1 MDAQVAA
8 RQPGDPRRLGPYELV
23 GRLGQG
29 GMGVVFLGRERR
41 TGRLAAVKALRP
53 ELAGDPTF
61 AARFRREVDAARRV
75 DSPHVA
81 RVLDADPSATRPW
94 LATEYVDGITLADE
108 VATTGPL
115 TGDRLLRFATQVA
128 QALTTIHA
136 AGIVH
141 RDLKPTNVL
150 LHKGQGSPG
159 SERFGVKVIDFGI
172 AWATDATMTRS
183 GLRFGTPS
191 WMAPEQLRDQPAG
204 PATDVFAWGA
214 LAAFAATGRHP
225 FGGGPADAVAYRILH
240 HQPDLDGVPEP
251 LRRLVR
257 DALSRDPAARPTAI
271 RIFTDLAAAGPST
284 LPLPM
289 GDLTWVLP
297 AAVGRTLLTDGPTA
311 MTAGPTRRRRRR
323 RVGRLLVAAALLA
336 GLVAAPQVVL
346 AAVDGAPDSPSQ
358 HEHTSKRCPGDEEDG
373 AAAGYDPD
381 EAEELEV
388 ESEEERD
395 EDEEE
400 EQEEQEEDS
409 AAAKDRRGDR
419 EPGTA
424 GGQIGC
430 GATASSRPAST
441 CATSATGPSP
451 ASAPNPLLLPT
462 QPPPPTQPPST
473 HPPTGDPGSGSGNDV
488 LGS

>member
-8 RQPGDPRRLGPYELV
+8 KQPGDPRRLGSYELA

-53 ELAGDPTF
+53 ELAGDPAF

-94 LATEYVDGITLADE
+94 LATEYVDGITLAAQ
-108 VATTGPL
+108 VATTGRL
-115 TGDRLLRFATQVA
+115 TGDRLLQFATQVA

-141 RDLKPTNVL
+141 RDLKPTNVM
-150 LHKGQGSPG
+150 LHEGHGSPR
-159 SERFGVKVIDFGI
+159 SERLGVKVIDFGI
-172 AWATDATMTRS
+172 AWAADATMTRS
-183 GLRFGTPS
+183 GPRFGTPS

-204 PATDVFAWGA
+204 PPADVFAWAA
-214 LAAFAATGRHP
+214 LVAFAATGRHP

-257 DALSRDPAARPTAI
+257 DALSRDPHARPTAI
-271 RIFTDLAAAGPST
+271 RILTDLAAAGPPT

-289 GDLTWVLP
+289 GDPTWVLP
-297 AAVGRTLLTDGPTA
+297 AAVGKTLPTDGPTA
-311 MTAGPTRRRRRR
+311 MTAGPTRRRHRR
-323 RVGRLLVAAALLA
+323 RVGRLLVAAALVA
-336 GLVAAPQVVL
+336 GLVTAPQVVL
-346 AAVDGAPDSPSQ
+346 AAVDGAPDASSQ

-373 AAAGYDPD
+373 AAAGDDPD
-381 EAEELEV
+381 EAEER
-388 ESEEERD
+388 EEERD

-400 EQEEQEEDS
+400 QEEGS

-424 GGQIGC
+424 GSQISC
-430 GATASSRPAST
+430 GATASHRPAST
-441 CATSATGPSP
+441 CTTPATNPPLPP
-451 ASAPNPLLLPT
+451 A

-473 HPPTGDPGSGSGNDV
+473 HPPTGDPGAGSGNDV

>member
-8 RQPGDPRRLGPYELV
+8 KQPGDPRRLGPYELV

-53 ELAGDPTF
+53 ELAGDSTF
-61 AARFRREVDAARRV
+61 AARFRREVDAARRI

-94 LATEYVDGITLADE
+94 LATEYVHGITLAGE
-108 VATTGPL
+108 VAATGPL
-115 TGDRLLRFATQVA
+115 TGDRLLQFATQVA

-150 LHKGQGSPG
+150 LHRVHGSPG
-159 SERFGVKVIDFGI
+159 PDRFGVKVIDFGI
-172 AWATDATMTRS
+172 AWAADATMTRS

-204 PATDVFAWGA
+204 PATDMFAWGA

-240 HQPDLDGVPEP
+240 HEPDLDGVPEP

-257 DALSRDPAARPTAI
+257 DALSRDPHARPTAI
-271 RIFTDLAAAGPST
+271 RILTDLAAAGPPT

-289 GDLTWVLP
+289 RDPAWVLP
-297 AAVGRTLLTDGPTA
+297 AAVGTTLPTDGPTA
-311 MTAGPTRRRRRR
+311 MTAGPTRRRHGR

-346 AAVDGAPDSPSQ
+346 AAVDGAPGSSSEQ
-358 HEHTSKRCPGDEEDG
+358 EHTSKRCPDDEEDG

-381 EAEELEV
+381 DAEEQ
-388 ESEEERD
+388 EEERD

-400 EQEEQEEDS
+400 REEQEEG

-419 EPGTA
+419 GPGTA
-424 GGQIGC
+424 GGQTGC
-430 GATASSRPAST
+430 GATVSHRPAPT
-441 CATSATGPSP
+441 CTTP
-451 ASAPNPLLLPT
+451 AANPLLPPT
-462 QPPPPTQPPST
+462 PPPTPTQPPST

>member
-8 RQPGDPRRLGPYELV
+8 KQPGDPRRLGPYELV

-61 AARFRREVDAARRV
+61 AARFRREVDAARRI

-115 TGDRLLRFATQVA
+115 TGGRLLQFATQVA

-150 LHKGQGSPG
+150 LSKDHGSPG
-159 SERFGVKVIDFGI
+159 PERFGVKVIDFGI
-172 AWATDATMTRS
+172 AWAADATMTRS

-204 PATDVFAWGA
+204 PPADVFAWGA

-240 HQPDLDGVPEP
+240 HQPDLDGVPEA
-251 LRRLVR
+251 LRRLLR
-257 DALSRDPAARPTAI
+257 DALSRDPAQ
-271 RIFTDLAAAGPST
+271 
-284 LPLPM
+284 
-289 GDLTWVLP
+289 VLP
-297 AAVGRTLLTDGPTA
+297 GAVGNTLLTDGPTA
-311 MTAGPTRRRRRR
+311 MTPGPTRRRRGR

-346 AAVDGAPDSPSQ
+346 AAVDGAPDSSSQ
-358 HEHTSKRCPGDEEDG
+358 HEHTTRRCPGDEEDG
-373 AAAGYDPD
+373 AAAGYDPED
-381 EAEELEV
+381 AEEQEA

-395 EDEEE
+395 EDEDEDE
-400 EQEEQEEDS
+400 REEQEEDS
-409 AAAKDRRGDR
+409 AA
-419 EPGTA
+419 
-424 GGQIGC
+424 
-430 GATASSRPAST
+430 
-441 CATSATGPSP
+441 
-451 ASAPNPLLLPT
+451 NPLLPPT
-462 QPPPPTQPPST
+462 PPPTPTRPPST
-473 HPPTGDPGSGSGNDV
+473 YPSTGDPGSGSGNDV

>member
-1 MDAQVAA
+1 MDGQVAA
-8 RQPGDPRRLGPYELV
+8 KQPGDPRRLGPYELV

-61 AARFRREVDAARRV
+61 AARFRREVDAARRI

-81 RVLDADPSATRPW
+81 RVLDADPSAARPW

-115 TGDRLLRFATQVA
+115 TGDRLLQFATQVA
-128 QALTTIHA
+128 QALTAIHA

-150 LHKGQGSPG
+150 LHKVHGSPG
-159 SERFGVKVIDFGI
+159 PERFGVKVIDFGI
-172 AWATDATMTRS
+172 AWAADATLTRS

-191 WMAPEQLRDQPAG
+191 WMAPERLRDQPAG
-204 PATDVFAWGA
+204 PPADVFAWGA
-214 LAAFAATGRHP
+214 LVAFAATGRHP

-240 HQPDLDGVPEP
+240 LQPDLDGVPEP

-257 DALSRDPAARPTAI
+257 DALSRDPHARPTAI
-271 RIFTDLAAAGPST
+271 RIFTGLAAAGPPT

-289 GDLTWVLP
+289 GDPTRVLP
-297 AAVGRTLLTDGPTA
+297 AAVGNTLPTDGPTA
-311 MTAGPTRRRRRR
+311 MTAGPTRRRRGR
-323 RVGRLLVAAALLA
+323 RVGRLLAAAALLA

-346 AAVDGAPDSPSQ
+346 AAVDGAPASSSQ
-358 HEHTSKRCPGDEEDG
+358 HEHTSMRCPEDEEDE
-373 AAAGYDPD
+373 AAGYDPD
-381 EAEELEV
+381 EAEEQAA

-400 EQEEQEEDS
+400 QEEREEES
-409 AAAKDRRGDR
+409 AAKDRRGDR

-424 GGQIGC
+424 GGQVGC
-430 GATASSRPAST
+430 RVTVSHRPAST
-441 CATSATGPSP
+441 CTTPAPDHSP
-451 ASAPNPLLLPT
+451 ATAPDPLL
-462 QPPPPTQPPST
+462 PPTQAPPPAQPSST

>member
-8 RQPGDPRRLGPYELV
+8 KQPGDPRRLGPYELV

-53 ELAGDPTF
+53 ELAGDPAF
-61 AARFRREVDAARRV
+61 AARFRREVDAARRI

-115 TGDRLLRFATQVA
+115 TGDRLLQFATQVA

-150 LHKGQGSPG
+150 LSKDHGSPG

-172 AWATDATMTRS
+172 AWAADATMTRS

-204 PATDVFAWGA
+204 PPADVFAWGA

-240 HQPDLDGVPEP
+240 HQPDLDGVPEA

-271 RIFTDLAAAGPST
+271 RIFTDLAAAGPPT
-284 LPLPM
+284 RPLPM
-289 GDLTWVLP
+289 VDPTQVLP
-297 AAVGRTLLTDGPTA
+297 GAVGNTLLTDGPTA
-311 MTAGPTRRRRRR
+311 MTPGPTRRRRGR

-336 GLVAAPQVVL
+336 GLVAVPQVVL
-346 AAVDGAPDSPSQ
+346 AAVDGAPDSSSQ
-358 HEHTSKRCPGDEEDG
+358 HEHTTRRCPGDEEDG
-373 AAAGYDPD
+373 AAAGYDPED
-381 EAEELEV
+381 AEEQEA

-395 EDEEE
+395 EDEDEDE
-400 EQEEQEEDS
+400 REEQEEDS

-424 GGQIGC
+424 GSQVGC
-430 GATASSRPAST
+430 GATASHRPASACT
-441 CATSATGPSP
+441 TPAT
-451 ASAPNPLLLPT
+451 NPLLPPT
-462 QPPPPTQPPST
+462 QPPPPTRPPST
-473 HPPTGDPGSGSGNDV
+473 HPSTGDPGSGSGNDV

>member
-8 RQPGDPRRLGPYELV
+8 KQPGDPRRLGPYELV

-41 TGRLAAVKALRP
+41 GRLVAVKALRP
-53 ELAGDPTF
+53 ELAGDPAF
-61 AARFRREVDAARRV
+61 AARFRREVDAARRI

-94 LATEYVDGITLADE
+94 LATEYVDGITLAGE
-108 VATTGPL
+108 VAATGPL
-115 TGDRLLRFATQVA
+115 TGDRLLQFATQVA

-150 LHKGQGSPG
+150 LDKGPGSPG
-159 SERFGVKVIDFGI
+159 PDRFGVKVIDFGI
-172 AWATDATMTRS
+172 AWAADATMTRS

-204 PATDVFAWGA
+204 PPADVFAWGA

-225 FGGGPADAVAYRILH
+225 FGGGSADAVAYRILH
-240 HQPDLDGVPEP
+240 HQPDLDGVPEA

-271 RIFTDLAAAGPST
+271 RIFTDLAAAGPPTRLLPMVDPTQVLPGAVGNT
-284 LPLPM
+284 LP
-289 GDLTWVLP
+289 
-297 AAVGRTLLTDGPTA
+297 TDGPTA
-311 MTAGPTRRRRRR
+311 MTPGPTRRRRGR

-346 AAVDGAPDSPSQ
+346 AAVDGAPGSSSQ
-358 HEHTSKRCPGDEEDG
+358 HEHTTKRCPGDEEDG
-373 AAAGYDPD
+373 AAAGYDPED
-381 EAEELEV
+381 AEEQEA

-395 EDEEE
+395 EDEDEDE
-400 EQEEQEEDS
+400 REEQEEDS

-424 GGQIGC
+424 GSQVGC
-430 GATASSRPAST
+430 GATASHRPASACT
-441 CATSATGPSP
+441 TPAT
-451 ASAPNPLLLPT
+451 NPLL
-462 QPPPPTQPPST
+462 PPTQPPTPTRPPST
-473 HPPTGDPGSGSGNDV
+473 HRSTGDPGSGSGNDV